1 MSNQSKI
8 LIDSDISIAK
18 TMPSKFYLSDR
29 YFDEIID
36 KVFKQ
41 SWQLITDFKT
51 LSNNVYPY
59 SFLKDTINEPMIL
72 SKYNNEITSLSNVCT
87 HRANILCNQL
97 SKINTIKCNYHGRTF
112 NLNGKII
119 SYPGFEGVKNFPN
132 SCDDLKK
139 FKIKEWK
146 NFIFSS
152 IGGQIKIDTI
162 LDSISKR
169 LKDYPFETLV
179 FSKQDSK
186 EYVIDAHWA
195 LYCENYLEG
204 FHVPFIHKGLNKDIN
219 FNSYK
224 TELIDNGVLQFVDDE
239 KSNNGE
245 KIYAYYYWVFPNLM
259 LNFYDWGLSINIIE
273 PINKEKTKIK
283 FLSYPKK
290 NMRQPRTSGS
300 SIGKVELEDQQV
312 VLSVQN
318 GIKSSTYNQGRYSVK
333 HESGVHY
340 FHQLLSGYIN

>member
-1 MSNQSKI
+1 MANQSKI

-18 TMPSKFYLSDR
+18 TMPSKFYLSDE
-29 YFDEIID
+29 YFNEIID

-41 SWQLITDFKT
+41 SWQLVTDFKT
-51 LSNNVYPY
+51 LDNNIYPY
-59 SFLKDTINEPMIL
+59 SFLEDTINEPMLL
-72 SKYNNEITSLSNVCT
+72 SKYNDKVNSLSNVCT
-87 HRANILCNQL
+87 HRANILCDKS
-97 SKINTIKCNYHGRTF
+97 SKVSSIRCNYHGRAF

-119 SYPGFEGVKNFPN
+119 SYPGFEGVKDFPR

-152 IGGQIKIDTI
+152 IGGQIKIDNI
-162 LDSISKR
+162 LNSISDR

-179 FSKQDSK
+179 FSMKDSK

-239 KSNNGE
+239 KSSDGQ

-259 LNFYDWGLSINIIE
+259 LNFYDWGLSVNIIE
-273 PINKEKTKIK
+273 PLGKEKTRIRFISLPIK
-283 FLSYPKK
+283 GYKQSSGK
-290 NMRQPRTSGS
+290 NNSVDR
-300 SIGKVELEDQQV
+300 IELEDQRV
-312 VLSVQN
+312 VLDVQK
-318 GIKSSTYNQGRYSVK
+318 GIKSKFYDRGRYSAQ
-333 HESGVHY
+333 HEKGTHH
-340 FHQLLSGYIN
+340 FHRLISKYL